1 MSTLAFTGPV
11 SLDTFAGH
19 RQQGED
25 AIAAAAGGALTVDL
39 GEMATTS
46 SLVVALLA
54 AWYRAAEDAG
64 CAVRFA
70 NLSAD
75 LRLIVEFSGLAGVL
89 PIDDA
94 AER

>member
-1 MSTLAFTGPV
+1 MSTHTLAGPV
-11 SLDTFAGH
+11 SLDTFADH
-19 RQQGED
+19 RQQGEA
-25 AIAAAAGGALTVDL
+25 AIAAAAGESLIVDL
-39 GEMATTS
+39 GELRATS

-54 AWYRAAEDAG
+54 AWFRAAEDAG

-75 LRLIVEFSGLAGVL
+75 LRLIVEFSGLAAVL
-89 PIDDA
+89 PIDAA

>member
-1 MSTLAFTGPV
+1 MATLALTGPV
-11 SLDTFAGH
+11 SLDSFADH
-19 RQQGED
+19 RQQGEA
-25 AIAAAAGGALTVDL
+25 AIAAAAGGTLTVDL
-39 GEMATTS
+39 GELASTS

-64 CAVRFA
+64 CAVHFA

-89 PIDDA
+89 PIDGA
-94 AER
+94 AKR